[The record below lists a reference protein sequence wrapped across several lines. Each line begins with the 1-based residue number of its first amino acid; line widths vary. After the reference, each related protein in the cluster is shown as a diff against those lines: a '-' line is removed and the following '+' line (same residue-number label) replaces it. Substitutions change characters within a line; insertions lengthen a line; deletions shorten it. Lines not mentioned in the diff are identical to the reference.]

1 MKGGCEIGKKS
12 GQGGCKTGKKKKKGP
27 ATKPKTEATK
37 LKGLKVKLE
46 GKKKELVKLQ
56 EMKRS
61 RDEAK
66 PKPKIKFKVVKKEV
80 KKPVK
85 KKIKFKI
92 KPAELPELK
101 AITGLTKAQANKLEP
116 AVLFGMLPKEL
127 AKDIVLNPKATGV
140 KVGKDS
146 SKKEMSEKSIK
157 AKKLSMPG
165 GAIYEKE
172 LEKLPSGE
180 GYSGGKKYFVDKIK
194 DWEKKTEIKYG
205 MKYRYK
211 VPRGASIIGPRKKLA
226 HYNALESSGYLKFES
241 TVRETVKKDD
251 ESKFGGSAKLTNENI
266 IAGINRIIR
275 FGTPRAKLGSQNMIK
290 LGNEFGKALFRINR
304 WTYANYDDFNFVNSF
319 KEDQILLKKRLD
331 LLEKTMKDAGVKNA
345 SGTYGGSGQRL
356 PEILKRV
363 GLRK

>member
-140 KVGKDS
+140 KVGKN
-146 SKKEMSEKSIK
+146 
-157 AKKLSMPG
+157 
-165 GAIYEKE
+165 
-172 LEKLPSGE
+172 
-180 GYSGGKKYFVDKIK
+180 
-194 DWEKKTEIKYG
+194 
-205 MKYRYK
+205 
-211 VPRGASIIGPRKKLA
+211 PRKKVTLQR
-226 HYNALESSGYLKFES
+226 YNGDVFIDS
-241 TVRETVKKDD
+241 
-251 ESKFGGSAKLTNENI
+251 
-266 IAGINRIIR
+266 
-275 FGTPRAKLGSQNMIK
+275 
-290 LGNEFGKALFRINR
+290 
-304 WTYANYDDFNFVNSF
+304 
-319 KEDQILLKKRLD
+319 
-331 LLEKTMKDAGVKNA
+331 EKTNGFFEVYNKRVGGEWIGLASKYRRKDKIVLFKFKA
-345 SGTYGGSGQRL
+345 SDYMSGQRFVKGTAYGYDYGIEKYGPTDL
-356 PEILKRV
+356 ERGVKA
-363 GLRK
+363 KYFA